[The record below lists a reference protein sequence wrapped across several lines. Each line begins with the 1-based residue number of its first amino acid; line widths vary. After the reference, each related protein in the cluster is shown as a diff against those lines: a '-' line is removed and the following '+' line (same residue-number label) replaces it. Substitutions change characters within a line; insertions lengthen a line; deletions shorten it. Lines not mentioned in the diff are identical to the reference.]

1 MIFKFF
7 YTIKGCYSL
16 IYFIILLFFRF
27 LRFFLLILYVYYN
40 LDLDEF
46 HAFYKKFYLIDL
58 YTDVCYKQY
67 LPIKHCS
74 CSIVNSSWITY
85 FYIFLTFDL
94 ITIRSV
100 LKNYNTR
107 IEYGQIFFKNN

>member
-1 MIFKFF
+1 MDKKKTNLLTPHVMGQRGLKPIV
-7 YTIKGCYSL
+7 
-16 IYFIILLFFRF
+16 IILDSDKF
-27 LRFFLLILYVYYN
+27 Y
-40 LDLDEF
+40 
-46 HAFYKKFYLIDL
+46 AFYKKFHLIDL

-94 ITIRSV
+94 ITIRSF